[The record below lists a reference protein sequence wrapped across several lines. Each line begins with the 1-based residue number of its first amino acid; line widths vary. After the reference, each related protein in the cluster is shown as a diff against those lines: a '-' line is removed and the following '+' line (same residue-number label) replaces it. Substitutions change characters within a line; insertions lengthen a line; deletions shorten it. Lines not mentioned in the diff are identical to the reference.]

1 MAQLICHHLSVG
13 YDSKA
18 VLTDLNFE
26 VNEQDYRRK
35 RCRQEH
41 TYEDNSWI
49 AKARGR
55 PDYGGRWAGAK

>member
-26 VNEQDYRRK
+26 VNEQHCRRK

-41 TYEDNSWI
+41 TYEDHSWT

>member
-18 VLTDLNFE
+18 VLTDLN
-26 VNEQDYRRK
+26 
-35 RCRQEH
+35 
-41 TYEDNSWI
+41 NSWI

-55 PDYGGRWAGAK
+55 PDYGGRWDGAK